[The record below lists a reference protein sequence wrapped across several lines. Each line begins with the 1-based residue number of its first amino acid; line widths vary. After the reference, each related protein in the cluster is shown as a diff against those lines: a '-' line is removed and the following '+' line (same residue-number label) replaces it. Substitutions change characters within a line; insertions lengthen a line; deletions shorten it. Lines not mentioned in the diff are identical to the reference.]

1 MRSKREAGG
10 ESSVA
15 TVTHRPPQRLSF
27 AMGGWGRG
35 EAQVGSWIASFLEL
49 EANVCLQIPLI
60 AKGCENLSRASGA
73 SRDLPGG

>member
-10 ESSVA
+10 ESSVT
-15 TVTHRPPQRLSF
+15 TVTPPQRLSF
-27 AMGGWGRG
+27 VMGAWGWG

-60 AKGCENLSRASGA
+60 AKGCENLSRASEV
-73 SRDLPGG
+73 SRDLRGG